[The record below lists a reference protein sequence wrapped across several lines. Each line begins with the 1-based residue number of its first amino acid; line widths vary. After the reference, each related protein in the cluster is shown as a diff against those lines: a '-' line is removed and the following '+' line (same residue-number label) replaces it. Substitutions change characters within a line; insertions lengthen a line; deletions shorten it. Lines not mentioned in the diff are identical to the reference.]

1 MVCVDFDQ
9 KNLPPEGTKS
19 RPPRVTCHARG
30 CEETEHTEL
39 LVVSA
44 AVVQPRD
51 T

>member
-19 RPPRVTCHARG
+19 RVTCHARG
-30 CEETEHTEL
+30 CEETGHTEL